1 MKKLFCTIIV
11 LIMIM
16 FTMSTAFA
24 YKGSAEFSSS
34 NFTHEFQTTDYLSK
48 ATSETWSTITNIYV
62 GSITGVISAQPINE
76 LGQAIGAAM
85 TFSSAGTKYSHM
97 TNQNCNTVHLLIKNK
112 TSGGGTA
119 AVSGRFYNTAS

>member
-1 MKKLFCTIIV
+1 
-11 LIMIM
+11 MIM
-16 FTMSTAFA
+16 FTMFTAFA
-24 YKGSAEFSSS
+24 YKGSAGFSSS

-85 TFSSAGTKYSHM
+85 TFSSVGTKYSHM

-112 TSGGGTA
+112 TSDGGTA

>member
-1 MKKLFCTIIV
+1 
-11 LIMIM
+11 
-16 FTMSTAFA
+16 MSIYKNTPAFHERA
-24 YKGSAEFSSS
+24 AHIAE
-34 NFTHEFQTTDYLSK
+34 K
-48 ATSETWSTITNIYV
+48 AMRIRKRKDV

-85 TFSSAGTKYSHM
+85 TFSSVGTKYSHM

-112 TSGGGTA
+112 TRDGGTA

>member
-24 YKGSAEFSSS
+24 YKGSAGFSSS

-48 ATSETWSTITNIYV
+48 ATTNIYV

-85 TFSSAGTKYSHM
+85 TFSSVGTKYSHM

-112 TSGGGTA
+112 TSDGGTA

>member
-1 MKKLFCTIIV
+1 MPIKDLRDLVVVI
-11 LIMIM
+11 LP
-16 FTMSTAFA
+16 MSF
-24 YKGSAEFSSS
+24 KPL
-34 NFTHEFQTTDYLSK
+34 TTSLK
-48 ATSETWSTITNIYV
+48 PLVKPGVPLQIYV

-112 TSGGGTA
+112 TSDGGTA

>member
-24 YKGSAEFSSS
+24 YKGSAGFSSS
-34 NFTHEFQTTDYLSK
+34 NFTHEFQ
-48 ATSETWSTITNIYV
+48 TWSTITNIYV